1 MTQFSIRRFNP
12 IVVQALKNKGYSE
25 ALARVLS
32 ARGIESAEDVDYDIR
47 GLLPPDRLLNNMKAG
62 EMLADTIEQQKKIV
76 VIGDYDCDGATATAA
91 AVRGLKMLG
100 AANVAF
106 LIPDRQKDG
115 YGLSKPLVDRAA
127 ALGAELLVTVDNGI
141 SAHEAVSYAKSL
153 GIATLVTDHHLPADT
168 LPEADCIVNPN
179 QPRDTFPSKN
189 LAGVGVIF
197 YVLLAARSVLR
208 ARGRYAAQPQPNLSV
223 LLDLVGL
230 GTVADVVRL
239 DKNNRILVHKALDRI
254 RKGAMNPGIAALL
267 EVSRK
272 NGCTLTAT
280 DLGFA
285 LAPRINASG
294 RLENMSA
301 GIECLLAPDIDRAA
315 EMAARLN
322 ELNSQRREIEAEGLS
337 EALSELGTVQIGD
350 ESSVCLFRES
360 WHPGI
365 IGLVAS
371 RIKDR
376 CYLPTICFA
385 PSDDPAELKGSG
397 RSIPGVHLRDVLDA
411 VHKAAPGVVTKFGGH
426 ALAAGV
432 TIRREGLEQFRELFN
447 SCVKALAM
455 PDAFNRVTAT
465 DGELRAE
472 DFSIPFTLALR
483 SEVWGAGFPEPVFM
497 NRFRVLSQTLLKE
510 QHLKLRLETD
520 GMALSAIWFR
530 HTKTLPE
537 TATLAYRLYIN
548 EWNGRRSVELNIEGM
563 DASDDSF

>member
-12 IVVQALKNKGYSE
+12 LVVQTLKNKGVPE

-32 ARGIESAEDVDYDIR
+32 ARGIESSDDIDYDIR
-47 GLLPPDRLLNNMKAG
+47 GLIPPDRLLNNKKAG
-62 EMLADTIEQQKKIV
+62 GMLADAIEQQKKIV
-76 VIGDYDCDGATATAA
+76 VIGDYDCDGATATAT
-91 AVRGLKMLG
+91 AVLGLRMLG
-100 AANVAF
+100 AAGPDF

-115 YGLSKPLVDRAA
+115 YGLSAPLVDRALE
-127 ALGAELLVTVDNGI
+127 LGAEMLVTVDNGI
-141 SAHEAVSYAKSL
+141 SAHEAISYAKSRGL
-153 GIATLVTDHHLPADT
+153 TTLVTDHHLPADT

-208 ARGRYAAQPQPNLSV
+208 ERGRYAAQRQPNLSV

-239 DKNNRILVHKALDRI
+239 DKNNRILVHKALERI
-254 RKGAMNPGIAALL
+254 RKGVMNPGIAALL
-267 EVSRK
+267 EVTRK

-280 DLGFA
+280 DLGFS

-294 RLENMSA
+294 RLENMA
-301 GIECLLAPDIDRAA
+301 TGIDCLLAPDIGRAA

-322 ELNSQRREIEAEGLS
+322 ELNSQRREIEAEGLN
-337 EALSELGTVQIGD
+337 EALSEIGTVQIGD
-350 ESSVCLFRES
+350 ENAICLFRES

-365 IGLVAS
+365 VGLVAS

-376 CYLPTICFA
+376 CYLPTVCFA
-385 PSDDPAELKGSG
+385 PSDDAAELKGSG

-411 VHKAAPGVVTKFGGH
+411 VHKAAPDVVTKFGGH

-432 TIRREGLEQFRELFN
+432 TIRREGFERFRTLFMN
-447 SCVKALAM
+447 CVKALAM

-483 SEVWGAGFPEPVFM
+483 SEVWGAGFPEPIFM

-537 TATLAYRLYIN
+537 TATLAYRLCIN
-548 EWNGRRSVELNIEGM
+548 EWNGRRTVELMIEGM
-563 DASDDSF
+563 DESEDAF

>member
-62 EMLADTIEQQKKIV
+62 EMLADAIEQQKKIV

-100 AANVAF
+100 AAHVAF

-497 NRFRVLSQTLLKE
+497 NRFRVLSQTILKE
-510 QHLKLRLETD
+510 QHLKLRLEAD
-520 GMALSAIWFR
+520 GMTLTGIWFR

-563 DASDDSF
+563 DESDDSF